1 MEETMNKN
9 SNADQSQAVWRD
21 IKEVPDS
28 GRELVFFDKK
38 GHLFAPYYA
47 PDEERWRLTC
57 IIIEAVQWAYADDLK
72 PQKK

>member
-1 MEETMNKN
+1 MEETMNKKCY
-9 SNADQSQAVWRD
+9 ADQSQAVWRD
-21 IKEVPDS
+21 VNNIPDRD
-28 GRELVFFDKK
+28 RELVFLDKN

-47 PDEERWRLTC
+47 PTPERWHFTC